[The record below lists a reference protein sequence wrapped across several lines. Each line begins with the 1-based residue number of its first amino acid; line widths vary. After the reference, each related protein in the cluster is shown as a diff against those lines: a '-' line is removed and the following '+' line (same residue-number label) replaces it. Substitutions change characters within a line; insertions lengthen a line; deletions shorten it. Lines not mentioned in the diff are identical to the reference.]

1 MMIAILLLA
10 GGFINDGMAAS
21 LALRSSFDMKVFIE
35 PRPVNTSG
43 TPTIVYEL
51 HLTNFAQDPL
61 KLKCVSVLKASTD
74 EEIVTMCD
82 DVLARRL
89 SLTGPDKRT
98 ITPGMH
104 AVVYLEVEIAG
115 RSIPDALKHRIE
127 YIDFKDQVPVH
138 VEGAQVSLNKAPL
151 LVLDPPVSGGPWAA
165 IHDPSW
171 ERGHR
176 RVFYAMDGQAH
187 LPGRF
192 AIDWIKLDQLGG
204 YAVSDSDQVRNWNG
218 YGADVLAVA
227 DARVAITRDNIK
239 ESETV
244 SSNPR
249 HKLEDATGNY
259 IALDLGNGF
268 FAFYEHLKPGSI
280 RVKPGDRVHSGQVI
294 ASLGFTGDSTGPHLH
309 FHLADRNSPLAAEGV
324 PYELRNFTVIGFYST
339 LDEFGKKPWKPNED
353 AKESRRVSELP
364 ATNVVV
370 MFDSIDRE
378 SHCHID

>member
-1 MMIAILLLA
+1 MFILIVTMLLA
-10 GGFINDGMAAS
+10 GGLVNDGMADN
-21 LALRSSFDMKVFIE
+21 LPLRSSFDMKVFIE
-35 PRPVNTSG
+35 PRPVNIGG

-51 HLTNFAQDPL
+51 HLTNFTQSPL
-61 KLKCVSVLKASTD
+61 VLKCVSVLESSTD

-82 DVLARRL
+82 DALAGRL
-89 SLTGPDKRT
+89 SLTGSDKRT
-98 ITPGMH
+98 INPGIH

-115 RSIPDALKHRIE
+115 RSMPQALKHRIE
-127 YIDFKDQVPVH
+127 YLDFKDHVPNF
-138 VEGAQVSLNKAPL
+138 VEGARVSLNKAPL
-151 LVLDPPVSGGPWAA
+151 LVLDPPVSGGRWVA
-165 IHDPSW
+165 IHSPSW

-192 AIDWIKLDQLGG
+192 AIDWIKLDEQGG
-204 YAVSDSDQVRNWNG
+204 YAVGDSDQVRNWHG

-227 DARVAITRDNIK
+227 EARVAITRDNIK

-244 SSNPR
+244 SAHPP

-259 IALDLGNGF
+259 IALDLGNGY

-324 PYELRNFTVIGFYST
+324 PYELKSFLVIGFYST
-339 LDEFGKKPWKPNED
+339 LDEFGKKPWNPND
-353 AKESRRVSELP
+353 GKESRRSSELP
-364 ATNVVV
+364 ASNVVV
-370 MFDSIDRE
+370 RFDSSVGE
-378 SHCHID
+378 THSN

>member
-1 MMIAILLLA
+1 MYMMLAIVLLA
-10 GGFINDGMAAS
+10 GGFVNDGIVANLVM
-21 LALRSSFDMKVFIE
+21 RSSFDMEVPVE
-35 PRPVNTSG
+35 PRPVNIDG

-61 KLKCVSVLKASTD
+61 KLKCVSVLEASTD

-82 DVLARRL
+82 DVLAGRL

-98 ITPGMH
+98 INPGIH

-115 RSIPDALKHRIE
+115 RSMPDALKHRIE
-127 YIDFKDQVPVH
+127 YLDFKDFVPDH
-138 VEGAQVSLNKAPL
+138 VEGAQVSLHKDPL

-165 IHDPSW
+165 IYDPSW

-176 RVFYAMDGQAH
+176 RVFYAMDGQAR

-192 AIDWIKLDQLGG
+192 AIDWIKLDEQGG
-204 YAVSDSDQVRNWNG
+204 YAVRDSDQVSNWHG

-227 DARVAITRDNIK
+227 DARVATTRDNIK

-249 HKLEDATGNY
+249 QKLEDATGNY

-280 RVKPGDRVHSGQVI
+280 RVKPGDRVQSGQVI

-309 FHLADRNSPLAAEGV
+309 FHLADRNSPLA
-324 PYELRNFTVIGFYST
+324 
-339 LDEFGKKPWKPNED
+339 
-353 AKESRRVSELP
+353 RRR
-364 ATNVVV
+364 
-370 MFDSIDRE
+370 SI
-378 SHCHID
+378 